1 MEEMEVELKDRV
13 LLALKN
19 RKVAELREIF
29 ETVPNID
36 IAEAI
41 DEVDDPAML
50 LFIFR
55 NVNNDYTADF
65 FAELTSDQ
73 QELLITAFTD
83 KQLIELLENSFADD
97 IVDTLED
104 LPANLVTRILK
115 VCPKDMR
122 ADVNRLLNY
131 KDDTAGS
138 VMTTE
143 YLSLNNK
150 TTIKEAIKEIREK
163 GRDAETV
170 YTIFVRDS
178 SRTLVGTVDLDD
190 LIFAKETETL
200 EDIMNLDFVTCNV
213 FDDQEEIANKFKRY
227 DLTAMAVVNKAN
239 KMLGIITVDDVVDII
254 VEEATED
261 MAHMNAVS
269 DMEDPYLKTPIL
281 KLVWKCVPWIVC
293 LMLLQIGSAFITS
306 SFDYLIESCAILAV
320 FSPLILD
327 AGGNSGGQTTTLIV
341 RSIALDEFEKGDF
354 KRVIWK
360 EFRVALIIASIIGIF
375 ATLWT
380 FFEISVLGIGSIP
393 EEIELGGAIHS
404 VTLTG
409 VAANLVVSALVGS
422 TLLVTMIVSRMIGC
436 CLPFLAKK
444 IHVDPAVMC
453 GPFTTTI
460 VDVVSLLTYFLLWSN
475 IFAPL
480 LFK

>member
-1 MEEMEVELKDRV
+1 MEDVELSLKDRV
-13 LLALKN
+13 LEALEKRN
-19 RKVAELREIF
+19 VAEIKDIF
-29 ETVPNID
+29 EKVPNID

-41 DEVDDPAML
+41 DEVTDPATL

-55 NVNNDYTADF
+55 NVSNDYTAEF
-65 FAELTSDQ
+65 FAELSIEQ
-73 QELLITAFTD
+73 QELIINAFTD
-83 KQLIELLENSFADD
+83 KQLIELIENSFADD
-97 IVDTLED
+97 IVDSLEE
-104 LPANLVTRILK
+104 LPANVVSRILK

-131 KDDTAGS
+131 KDSTAGS

-143 YLSLNNK
+143 YLSLLQS
-150 TTIKEAIKEIREK
+150 TTVKDAISIIREK

-190 LIFAKETETL
+190 LIFAKEEETL
-200 EDIMNLDFVTCNV
+200 KDIMNLDFVSCNV
-213 FDDQEEIANKFKRY
+213 NDDQEEVANMFKRY
-227 DLTAMAVVNKAN
+227 DLTAMAVTNAAK
-239 KMLGIITVDDVVDII
+239 KIIGIITIDDVVDII

-269 DMEDPYLKTPIL
+269 NMEEPYLKTPIF
-281 KLVWKCVPWIVC
+281 KLVIKCVPWIIC
-293 LMLLQIGSAFITS
+293 LMILQLFSALITS

-341 RSIALDEFEKGDF
+341 RSMSLDEFEKGDF
-354 KRVIWK
+354 KKVIWK
-360 EFRVALIIASIIGIF
+360 ELRVALIIAAIIGTF

-380 FFEISVLGIGSIP
+380 FFEITVLHIGSIP
-393 EEIELGGAIHS
+393 DSIELGGVHHNVI
-404 VTLTG
+404 LTG
-409 VAANLVVSALVGS
+409 LTANLVVSCLVGG
-422 TLLVTMIVSRMIGC
+422 TLLVTMVVSRMIGC
-436 CLPFLAKK
+436 SLPFFAKL

-453 GPFTTTI
+453 GPFTTTV
-460 VDVVSLLTYFLLWSN
+460 VDVVSLLTYFLLWSKV
-475 IFAPL
+475 FAPIL
-480 LFK
+480 L